1 MADLHTDIR
10 FLKGIG
16 EKKALLFHK
25 LGIFTLGDCLEYF
38 PRDYED
44 RSHILP
50 IREGPVGENCCVR
63 ALVGSDPTT
72 RLIRRGLTVTKLRA
86 FDESGSM
93 ELTFFNQPYVK
104 DQLRQGQ
111 EYVFYGRMGG
121 NLLRKQMTNPEFEPA
136 GKGAITGRI
145 LPVYRLTGGLSRKAL
160 LGAMGQALDCTAQM
174 GDRLTDEFR
183 ARHRL
188 CPLRDAYE
196 NIHFPQDAQALAAA
210 RRRVIFEEFF
220 TFACGLQLMQ
230 EQDRYSPG
238 VSLQWYDPQAFY
250 RLLPFA
256 PTGAQRRAVDQAF
269 ADLCSGRRMNRLI
282 QGDVGSGKTLVAAA
296 CLWLAAKNDKQAAL
310 MAPTELLA
318 VQHHQSLAPL
328 LEQCGFSCGLLT
340 GSTPKK
346 QRQTLC
352 DALAAGALP
361 LVVGTHALLEQ
372 QVQFDRLALTITDEQ
387 HRFGVR
393 QRQILAGKA
402 DQVHTLVM
410 SATPIPRTLALLL
423 YGDMAVS
430 ILDELPPGRKP
441 VPTYAVDSR
450 YRARLDAF
458 LLKQVAAGGQA
469 YIVCPLIET
478 EEGAADERQSAVT
491 YAQKLQQRLPQL
503 RIGLMHGRLKAGE
516 KDRVMASFAQGEL
529 DVLVSTTVIE
539 VGVNVPRA
547 TLMIVEDA
555 DRFGLSQL
563 HQLRGRVGR
572 GTLQSYCVLVSDSQ
586 NEKTRRRLQ
595 VMTQCSDGFRIAEE
609 DLKLRGPG
617 DFFGDRQHGLP
628 QFKVADLSNDIE
640 LLQEAQQAAKDL
652 LAQDPG
658 LLQHAPLRQRVE
670 QLFARAQQ

>member
-1 MADLHTDIR
+1 M
-10 FLKGIG
+10 
-16 EKKALLFHK
+16 
-25 LGIFTLGDCLEYF
+25 
-38 PRDYED
+38 
-44 RSHILP
+44 
-50 IREGPVGENCCVR
+50 GENCCVR

-196 NIHFPQDAQALAAA
+196 NIHFPQDAQALTAA

-238 VSLQWYDPQAFY
+238 VSLQWHDPQAFY

-296 CLWLAAKNDKQAAL
+296 CLWLAAKNGKQAAL

-340 GSTPKK
+340 GSTRKNSARPFAMPWPPAPCPWWWAPTPCWSS
-346 QRQTLC
+346 RCSLT
-352 DALAAGALP
+352 GWPLP
-361 LVVGTHALLEQ
+361 SPMNSTGSACASGRSWRAKPTRSTPLSCQPPHSP
-372 QVQFDRLALTITDEQ
+372 
-387 HRFGVR
+387 
-393 QRQILAGKA
+393 
-402 DQVHTLVM
+402 HT
-410 SATPIPRTLALLL
+410 
-423 YGDMAVS
+423 
-430 ILDELPPGRKP
+430 
-441 VPTYAVDSR
+441 
-450 YRARLDAF
+450 
-458 LLKQVAAGGQA
+458 
-469 YIVCPLIET
+469 
-478 EEGAADERQSAVT
+478 GAAPLWGYGS
-491 YAQKLQQRLPQL
+491 L
-503 RIGLMHGRLKAGE
+503 H
-516 KDRVMASFAQGEL
+516 
-529 DVLVSTTVIE
+529 
-539 VGVNVPRA
+539 
-547 TLMIVEDA
+547 
-555 DRFGLSQL
+555 FG
-563 HQLRGRVGR
+563 
-572 GTLQSYCVLVSDSQ
+572 
-586 NEKTRRRLQ
+586 
-595 VMTQCSDGFRIAEE
+595 
-609 DLKLRGPG
+609 
-617 DFFGDRQHGLP
+617 
-628 QFKVADLSNDIE
+628 
-640 LLQEAQQAAKDL
+640 
-652 LAQDPG
+652 
-658 LLQHAPLRQRVE
+658 
-670 QLFARAQQ
+670 